1 MSLSS
6 PFHSVAKSRLPNTV
20 TALIWLISVAS
31 VAYWVLQFPQAK
43 SLQSYNIAQNNP
55 SFNPE
60 ATADVSAQLLR
71 GFGGMA
77 AGPEVSIVQSSRY
90 QLLGV
95 IASASGQGSALIA
108 VDGQPP
114 KPFKVGQTV
123 QDDWVLSSLTARKA
137 SLKSSS
143 KEMLLELPA
152 IDNP

>member
-55 SFNPE
+55 SVNSE

-77 AGPEVSIVQSSRY
+77 AGPEVSIVQSNRY

-108 VDGQPP
+108 VDGEAP
-114 KPFKVGQTV
+114 KPYRVGQPV
-123 QDDWVLSSLTARKA
+123 HEGMSLQALTPRTAKLI
-137 SLKSSS
+137 SNG
-143 KEMLLELPA
+143 KELWLELPSN
-152 IDNP
+152 IP

>member
-55 SFNPE
+55 SVSPA

-77 AGPEVSIVQSSRY
+77 AGPEVSIVQSNRY

-95 IASASGQGSALIA
+95 IASASGRGSALIA

-152 IDNP
+152 IDNQ